1 MKQNVKI
8 WVSVLVAPLLNESKR
23 LQRVNGRDERL
34 WHFSGLELVFF
45 GQVHEGV
52 TRAGASFC
60 LRPFSWS
67 SALVALVHQV
77 SSFKDDRAPLGM
89 SEQYAAFLG

>member
-1 MKQNVKI
+1 M
-8 WVSVLVAPLLNESKR
+8 LNENEK

-34 WHFSGLELVFF
+34 WQFSGLELVFL

-60 LRPFSWS
+60 LRPFRS
-67 SALVALVHQV
+67 VALVHQV
-77 SSFKDDRAPLGM
+77 SSSKDIYCRAPLGT
-89 SEQYAAFLG
+89 SDQHAAFLG